1 MKTLHLHSWKRSSS
15 HHHAG
20 LGAKPFETQSQS
32 LKEQIELASHLTG
45 EPLARIVR
53 RVQAGYPV
61 ALSLRADTEPD
72 ALVELLTEAG
82 AVVTLSCAPESVA
95 SVAAS

>member
-15 HHHAG
+15 HHRG
-20 LGAKPFETQSQS
+20 DLGAKPFETQV
-32 LKEQIELASHLTG
+32 LKEQIELATHLTG
-45 EPLARIVR
+45 EPLARLLR

-82 AVVTLSCAPESVA
+82 AIVTLSRAPEA
-95 SVAAS
+95 VAASS